1 MAGEGMTALTQM
13 YGNRKAQ
20 GQGSGFSKFLNVKKA
35 FEDAKRIQE
44 YKLQEQEAGAY
55 NDRLR
60 QTQADTAAGERN
72 AASLAS
78 AEKIASVKQEI
89 TPQEI
94 IDNATKQV
102 TMQYGGEAGIRSRL
116 EGGLDGYSASTFPQE
131 FNAKVLERAIQL
143 GLPSEY
149 AQGMQPGPAAPA
161 PVQEEPTPVG
171 ALNPLRV
178 LPGYADYGMDKRRAY
193 NVLRSKG
200 MSPEEAKRRLRIK

>member
-20 GQGSGFSKFLNVKKA
+20 GQGSGFSKFLNVKRA

-78 AEKIASVKQEI
+78 W
-89 TPQEI
+89 PQRHE
-94 IDNATKQV
+94 QFFE
-102 TMQYGGEAGIRSRL
+102 QW
-116 EGGLDGYSASTFPQE
+116 
-131 FNAKVLERAIQL
+131 
-143 GLPSEY
+143 
-149 AQGMQPGPAAPA
+149 
-161 PVQEEPTPVG
+161 
-171 ALNPLRV
+171 NP
-178 LPGYADYGMDKRRAY
+178 
-193 NVLRSKG
+193 
-200 MSPEEAKRRLRIK
+200 